1 VRFTRLQNI
10 WLQRPNAT
18 RTRDMRCSFRAG
30 SFLSLLS
37 MILLVLLAVPCHGE
51 TTSAPGVAVNGWQFR
66 LATSTPDAAAHAE
79 AQQWHAAVVPSTVQT
94 DLLRN
99 GLIADPFTG
108 AHEAQLQWI
117 GLADW
122 EYRTTLN
129 MDAATLTHEHVDL
142 VFDGLDTYATVR
154 LNGQQILE
162 ADNMFRRWRVPVKE
176 LLHSGANE
184 LTVTFASP
192 IRRRLPGTLKR
203 AYQLPGEFDS
213 AFGDEP
219 KGVQTA
225 NYIRKAAY
233 QYGWDWG
240 PRYVT
245 EGIWQ
250 PVRLETWDAARLDAL
265 HVIQSSITAD
275 AASLDTQVR
284 VEASAAAKAI
294 ISVTYTTPKG
304 EHISLPEITAQLVP
318 GSNPV
323 HVPIVIEHPE
333 RWWPMGYGPQNLYQV
348 SAKLWIGHE
357 TLTAERTT
365 GLRTVRLLREKDQ
378 WGKSFGFEVNGVPI
392 FAKGADVIPFDS
404 FPDRVTPEKHRE
416 ILASARDANMNMV
429 RLWGGGYYESDDF
442 YDECDRLGL
451 MVWQDFMFGGAIP
464 PDDPAFRANTE
475 QEAIEQVDRLR
486 DHPSLTLWCGNN
498 EVETGWDAWPDRMLL
513 KENIS
518 PAERAKIEA
527 GMMLLFDDILKRTVA
542 VHDPEVPYWP
552 STPSADHET
561 EANSNDNGDVH
572 SWSVWSGSAPI
583 EDYLKDTP
591 RFVSEYGFEALP
603 DMRTIRAF
611 ATPAEQTPDS
621 PVMRAHQKFANGNG
635 NDRLLLYLRRYY
647 GEPKDFPAFVYLSQA
662 MQAQAIEL
670 EAEHLRASRPRSM
683 GSLYWQLN
691 DCWPAASWASIDSFG
706 RWKALQFHAR
716 RFYNDLLIAPI
727 RQDGTTN
734 VYAINDGTTP
744 VPANVHM
751 QVMNL
756 DGRVLSESTTP
767 TTMPPLSSTRVNS
780 LTDDALLKGADPA
793 KTLVVFTMEVDGQ
806 AVSRHLLYFRAARD
820 LSLPQAKVTAHVTA
834 GAHGLELTLHA
845 DTLARDV
852 WISFG
857 DHDVSL
863 ADNAF
868 TLLPG
873 ETRTIQL
880 KSSADAAALAS
891 ALHIETLDTATLPS
905 MAGAGD

>member
-1 VRFTRLQNI
+1 
-10 WLQRPNAT
+10 
-18 RTRDMRCSFRAG
+18 MRRWSA
-30 SFLSLLS
+30 FLV
-37 MILLVLLAVPCHGE
+37 VLTFVCGGFAARRCEGE
-51 TTSAPGVAVNGWQFR
+51 STVVGGWQFR
-66 LATSTPDAAAHAE
+66 LAASTPDAAAHAD
-79 AQQWHAAVVPSTVQT
+79 AQQWHAAAVPSTVQT

-99 GLIADPFTG
+99 GMIVDPFTG

-117 GLADW
+117 GLSDW

-129 MDAATLTHEHVDL
+129 VDAATLAHEHVEL
-142 VFDGLDTYATVR
+142 VFEGLDTYATVR
-154 LNGQQILE
+154 LNGQTILE
-162 ADNMFRRWRVPVKE
+162 ADNMFRRWRVPVKA

-184 LTVTFASP
+184 LTVSFESP
-192 IRRRLPGTLKR
+192 IRRLLPATLKR

-250 PVRLETWDAARLDAL
+250 PVRLESWDAARVDTMHVMQDSVTAETAALD
-265 HVIQSSITAD
+265 V
-275 AASLDTQVR
+275 QVR
-284 VEASAAAKAI
+284 VVASAATKATV
-294 ISVTYTTPKG
+294 SVTYTTPKD
-304 EHISLPEITAQLVP
+304 EHVSLPEITAQLVP
-318 GSNPV
+318 GENTV
-323 HVPIVIEHPE
+323 HVPVAISHPE
-333 RWWPMGYGPQNLYQV
+333 RWWPVGYGAQSLYQFD
-348 SAKLWIGHE
+348 AKVKIGRE
-357 TLTAERTT
+357 TLMAERAT

-404 FPDRVTPEKHRE
+404 FPDRVTPEKHRQ
-416 ILASARDANMNMV
+416 ILESARDANMNMV

-464 PDDPAFRANTE
+464 PDDPEFRANVE
-475 QEAIEQVDRLR
+475 QEAKEQVDRLR
-486 DHPSLTLWCGNN
+486 DHPSLVLWCGNN
-498 EVETGWDAWPDRMLL
+498 EVETGWESWPDRLAL

-518 PAERAKIEA
+518 PKERSRLET

-542 VHDPEVPYWP
+542 VENPEVPYWP
-552 STPSADHET
+552 STPSANHET
-561 EANSNDNGDVH
+561 EANNNDNGDVH

-591 RFVSEYGFEALP
+591 RFVSEYGFQSMP
-603 DMRTIRAF
+603 DMRTVRAF
-611 ATPAEQTPDS
+611 ATPAEQTVNS
-621 PVMRAHQKFANGNG
+621 TVMRAHQKFAQGNG
-635 NDRLLLYLRRYY
+635 NDRLLFYIRRYY
-647 GEPKDFPAFVYLSQA
+647 GEPKDFPAFVYLSQT
-662 MQAQAIEL
+662 MQAEAIEL

-727 RQDGTTN
+727 HEDGTTH
-734 VYAINDGTTP
+734 VYAVNDRTTP
-744 VPANVHM
+744 VAASVHM
-751 QVMNL
+751 QVL
-756 DGRVLSESTTP
+756 RFDGSMVSETTAP
-767 TTMPPLSSTRVNS
+767 VTMKPLSSTLVNT

-793 KTLVVFTMEVDGQ
+793 ATLAVFTMEVKGKPE
-806 AVSRHLLYFRAARD
+806 SRGIVYFRAARE
-820 LSLPQAKVTAHVTA
+820 LKLPAAKVTAHITNSAQGMV
-834 GAHGLELTLHA
+834 LTLHA

-857 DHDVSL
+857 DEDVTL

-873 ETRTIQL
+873 ETRTIAL
-880 KSSADAAALAS
+880 KSAADATALEH
-891 ALHIETLDTATLPS
+891 ALHIETLDMATLPG
-905 MAGAGD
+905 MAGE

>member
-1 VRFTRLQNI
+1 MRIGR
-10 WLQRPNAT
+10 WLVGCGLFAILAGMPLLGQQVAAS
-18 RTRDMRCSFRAG
+18 RTVGD
-30 SFLSLLS
+30 
-37 MILLVLLAVPCHGE
+37 
-51 TTSAPGVAVNGWQFR
+51 GWQFR
-66 LATSTPDAAAHAE
+66 LTASTPDAAAHAD
-79 AQQWHAAVVPSTVQT
+79 AQQWHAASVPSTVQT

-99 GLIADPFTG
+99 GMIVDPFSG

-129 MDAATLTHEHVDL
+129 ADPAMLAHAHLDL

-154 LNGQQILE
+154 LNGQQILQ
-162 ADNMFRRWRVPVKE
+162 ADNMFRRWRVPVKG
-176 LLHSGANE
+176 LLRSGTNE
-184 LTVTFASP
+184 LTVSFASP
-192 IRRRLPGTLKR
+192 IRRLLPATLQR

-233 QYGWDWG
+233 NYGWDWG

-245 EGIWQ
+245 EGVWR
-250 PVRLETWDAARLDAL
+250 PVRLEAWDTVRIDAL
-265 HVIQSSITAD
+265 HVLQSSVSAD
-275 AASLDTQVR
+275 TASLDAQVR
-284 VEASAAAKAI
+284 IESSSATKAD
-294 ISVTYTTPKG
+294 VAFDYTTPRG
-304 EHISLPEITAQLVP
+304 ERIKLPNVGTQLVP
-318 GSNPV
+318 GSNTV
-323 HVPIVIEHPE
+323 HVPIVIDHPE
-333 RWWPMGYGPQNLYQV
+333 RWWPVGYGPQNLYRV
-348 SAKLWIGHE
+348 SAKVTVGRTI
-357 TLTAERTT
+357 LTVDRAT
-365 GLRTVRLLREKDQ
+365 GLRTVKLLRDKDK
-378 WGKSFGFEVNGVPI
+378 WGKSFGFEINGVPI

-404 FPDRVTPEKHRE
+404 FPDRVTPEKHRA
-416 ILASARDANMNMV
+416 ILESARDANMNMV
-429 RLWGGGYYESDDF
+429 RLWGGGYYETDDF

-464 PDDPAFRANTE
+464 PDDPAFRANVE
-475 QEAIEQVDRLR
+475 QEAVEQVDRLR

-498 EVETGWDAWPDRMLL
+498 EVETGWESWPDRQAL

-518 PAERAKIEA
+518 PAEREKIET

-552 STPSADHET
+552 STPSANHET
-561 EANSNDNGDVH
+561 DANNNDNGDVH

-591 RFVSEYGFEALP
+591 RFVSEYGFQAMP

-611 ATPAEQTPDS
+611 ATPEEQTANS
-621 PVMRAHQKFANGNG
+621 TVMRAHQKFASGNG
-635 NDRLLLYLRRYY
+635 NDRLLFYIRRYY
-647 GEPKDFPAFVYLSQA
+647 GEPKDFPSFVYLSQA

-670 EAEHLRASRPRSM
+670 EADHLRASRPRSM

-716 RFYNDLLIAPI
+716 RFYNDLLIAPV
-727 RQDGTTN
+727 RQDGTTQ
-734 VYAINDGTTP
+734 VYAVNDRTTP
-744 VPANVHM
+744 VQTSVSM
-751 QVMNL
+751 RVMGF
-756 DGRVLSESTTP
+756 DGHLLSESTKQVV
-767 TTMPPLSSTRVNS
+767 MSPLSSTRIDS
-780 LTDDALLKGADPA
+780 LSDDALLKGADPA
-793 KTLVVFTMEVDGQ
+793 KTLVDFEMTVEGKV
-806 AVSRHLLYFRAARD
+806 VSRHLLYFRAARD
-820 LSLPQAKVTAHVTA
+820 LTLPTAKVTAHVA
-834 GAHGLELTLHA
+834 EDKQGLELTLHS

-857 DHDVSL
+857 DQEVTL

-873 ETRTIQL
+873 ETRTVLL
-880 KSSADAAALAS
+880 KGTASAS
-891 ALHIETLDTATLPS
+891 ALESSLHIQTLDTATLPG
-905 MAGAGD
+905 MTGG

>member
-1 VRFTRLQNI
+1 
-10 WLQRPNAT
+10 
-18 RTRDMRCSFRAG
+18 M
-30 SFLSLLS
+30 
-37 MILLVLLAVPCHGE
+37 LAVLIFLVCAVGVLPCRGE
-51 TTSAPGVAVNGWQFR
+51 STVVGGWQFR
-66 LATSTPDAAAHAE
+66 VAASTPDASAHRD
-79 AQQWHAAVVPSTVQT
+79 AQQWHAAAVPSTVQM

-99 GLIADPFTG
+99 KMIVDPFTG
-108 AHEAQLQWI
+108 AHEAELQWI

-129 MDAATLTHEHVDL
+129 VDAATLTHEHVEL
-142 VFDGLDTYATVR
+142 VFDGLDTFATVR
-154 LNGQQILE
+154 LNGQTILT
-162 ADNMFRRWRVPVKE
+162 ADNMFRRWRVPVKP
-176 LLHSGANE
+176 LLHAGANE
-184 LTVTFASP
+184 LTVSFESP
-192 IRRRLPGTLKR
+192 IRLLLPATLKR

-233 QYGWDWG
+233 HYGWDWG

-265 HVIQSSITAD
+265 HVMQSSVSAD
-275 AASLDTQVR
+275 AASLDVQVR
-284 VEASAAAKAI
+284 VEASAAEKAT
-294 ISVTYTTPKG
+294 VDVAYTTSNG
-304 EHISLPEITAQLVP
+304 EHVSVPETTAQFVP
-318 GSNPV
+318 GSNTV
-323 HVPIVIEHPE
+323 HVPVVISHPE
-333 RWWPMGYGPQNLYQV
+333 RWWPVGYGPQNLYQF
-348 SAKLWIGHE
+348 SAKVKVGRK
-357 TLTAERTT
+357 TLSAERAT
-365 GLRTVRLLREKDQ
+365 GLRSVRLLREKDQ

-404 FPDRVTPEKHRE
+404 FPDRVTPEKHRQ
-416 ILASARDANMNMV
+416 ILESARDANMNMV

-464 PDDPAFRANTE
+464 PDDPDFRANVE

-486 DHPSLTLWCGNN
+486 DHPSLVLWAGNN
-498 EVETGWDAWPDRMLL
+498 EVETGWEAWPDRMAL

-518 PAERAKIEA
+518 PNERARIET
-527 GMMLLFDDILKRTVA
+527 GMSLLFDDILKRTVA
-542 VHDPEVPYWP
+542 VHNPEVPYWP
-552 STPSADHET
+552 STPSSDHDT
-561 EANSNDNGDVH
+561 EANNNDDGDVH
-572 SWSVWSGSAPI
+572 SWNVWSGSAPI

-591 RFVSEYGFEALP
+591 RFVSEYGFQSMP

-611 ATPAEQTPDS
+611 ATPEEQTVNS
-621 PVMRAHQKFANGNG
+621 AVLRAHQKFANGNG
-635 NDRLLLYLRRYY
+635 NDRLLFYLRRYY
-647 GEPKDFPAFVYLSQA
+647 GEPKDFPAFVYLSQV
-662 MQAQAIEL
+662 MQAEAIEL

-734 VYAINDGTTP
+734 VYAVNDRTTP
-744 VPANVHM
+744 VQASVHM
-751 QVMNL
+751 QVMSF
-756 DGRVLSESTTP
+756 DGRVLSEATTP
-767 TTMPPLSSTRVNS
+767 VAMAPLSSTRVNS
-780 LTDDALLKGADPA
+780 LADDTLLKDADPA
-793 KTLVVFTMEVDGQ
+793 TTMVVFTMNVDSK
-806 AVSRHLLYFRAARD
+806 AVSRQIVYFRMARD
-820 LSLPQAKVTAHVTA
+820 LKLPQAKVTAQVTQVA
-834 GAHGLELTLHA
+834 RGLELTLHA

-857 DHDVSL
+857 DQDATL

-873 ETRTIQL
+873 ETRAIAL
-880 KSSADAAALAS
+880 KSGTDATALEN
-891 ALHIETLDTATLPS
+891 ALHIQTLDTTTLPG
-905 MAGAGD
+905 MAGAGQ

>member
-1 VRFTRLQNI
+1 V
-10 WLQRPNAT
+10 P
-18 RTRDMRCSFRAG
+18 AG
-30 SFLSLLS
+30 
-37 MILLVLLAVPCHGE
+37 MIAG
-51 TTSAPGVAVNGWQFR
+51 GWQFR
-66 LATSTPDAAAHAE
+66 LAASTPDASAHPE
-79 AQQWHAAVVPSTVQT
+79 AQQWHPATVPSTVQT

-99 GLIADPFTG
+99 GLIVDPFTG

-122 EYRTTLN
+122 EYQTTLN
-129 MDAATLTHEHVDL
+129 VDAATLTHEHVDL

-162 ADNMFRRWRVPVKE
+162 ADNMFRRWRVPVKA
-176 LLHSGANE
+176 LLHTGANQ

-192 IRRRLPGTLKR
+192 IRRLLPATLKR
-203 AYQLPGEFDS
+203 AFQLPGEFDS
-213 AFGDEP
+213 VFGDEP

-240 PRYVT
+240 PRFVT

-250 PVRLETWDAARLDAL
+250 PVRLETWDSARADTL
-265 HVIQSSITAD
+265 HVLQNSLSAD
-275 AASLDTQVR
+275 AASLDAQLR
-284 VEASAAAKAI
+284 IESSAATKATV
-294 ISVTYTTPKG
+294 SVTYTTPKG
-304 EHISLPEITAQLVP
+304 ERVSIPDIAAQLVA
-318 GSNPV
+318 GSNTL
-323 HVPIVIEHPE
+323 HVPIVIERPE
-333 RWWPMGYGPQNLYQV
+333 RWWPVGYGPQNLYRV
-348 SAKLWIGHE
+348 SAKIKVGHE
-357 TLTAERTT
+357 ILAAERLT
-365 GLRTVRLLREKDQ
+365 GLRTVRLLRNKDQ

-404 FPDRVTPEKHRE
+404 FPDRVTPEKHRG
-416 ILASARDANMNMV
+416 ILESARDANMNMV

-464 PDDPAFRANTE
+464 PDDPEFRTNVE

-498 EVETGWDAWPDRMLL
+498 EVETGWDAWSDRMLL

-518 PAERAKIEA
+518 PAERAKIET
-527 GMMLLFDDILKRTVA
+527 GMSLLFDDILKRTVA
-542 VHDPEVPYWP
+542 VQDPEVPYWP
-552 STPSADHET
+552 STPSANHEAT
-561 EANSNDNGDVH
+561 ANSNDNGDVH
-572 SWSVWSGSAPI
+572 SWNVWSGSAPI

-591 RFVSEYGFEALP
+591 RFVSEYGFQSLP

-611 ATPAEQTPDS
+611 ATPEEQTLDS

-635 NDRLLLYLRRYY
+635 NDRLLVYLRRYY

-662 MQAQAIEL
+662 MQAEAIEL

-691 DCWPAASWASIDSFG
+691 DCWPAASWASIDSSG

-716 RFYNDLLIAPI
+716 RFYNDLLVAPI

-734 VYAINDGTTP
+734 VYAINDRTTP
-744 VPANVHM
+744 VQANVRM
-751 QVMNL
+751 QVMSF
-756 DGRVLSESTTP
+756 DGHILSDSTTP
-767 TTMPPLSSTRVNS
+767 VIMPPLSSTRVGSAN
-780 LTDDALLKGADPA
+780 DEALLKGADPSS
-793 KTLVVFTMEVDGQ
+793 TLVAFTMEVDGKT
-806 AVSRHLLYFRAARD
+806 VSRHLLYFRAARD
-820 LSLPQAKVTAHVTA
+820 LRLPQAKVIAHATTDTQ
-834 GAHGLELTLHA
+834 GLEITLHA
-845 DTLARDV
+845 ETLARDI

-857 DHDVSL
+857 DHDTTL

-873 ETRTIQL
+873 ESRTIPI
-880 KSSADAAALAS
+880 KSSADAAALER
-891 ALHIETLDTATLPS
+891 ALHIQTLDTATMPS
-905 MAGAGD
+905 MAGAGE

>member
-1 VRFTRLQNI
+1 MWRKSWIAALFLFSLFAVCSEAET
-10 WLQRPNAT
+10 PSSAT
-18 RTRDMRCSFRAG
+18 
-30 SFLSLLS
+30 
-37 MILLVLLAVPCHGE
+37 AVG
-51 TTSAPGVAVNGWQFR
+51 GWQFR
-66 LATSTPDAAAHAE
+66 LANSTPDAAAHPDT
-79 AQQWHAAVVPSTVQT
+79 QQWHAAAVPSTVQM

-99 GLIADPFTG
+99 KLIVDPFTG

-129 MDAATLTHEHVDL
+129 VDAATLAHDHVDM
-142 VFDGLDTYATVR
+142 VFNGLDTYATVR
-154 LNGQQILE
+154 LNGQKILE
-162 ADNMFRRWRVPVKE
+162 ADNMFRRWRVPVKGA
-176 LLHSGANE
+176 LHSGANE

-192 IRRRLPGTLKR
+192 IRRLLPDTLKR

-219 KGVQTA
+219 KGVETA

-250 PVRLETWDAARLDAL
+250 PVQLETWDTARVDTL
-265 HVIQSSITAD
+265 HVMQTSVSSD
-275 AASLDTQVR
+275 AASLDMQLR
-284 VEASAAAKAI
+284 MESSAVTKALV
-294 ISVTYTTPKG
+294 SVTYTTPKG
-304 EHISLPEITAQLVP
+304 DHVALPETESQLAP
-318 GSNPV
+318 GSNTI

-333 RWWPMGYGPQNLYQV
+333 RWWPVGYGPQNLYHV
-348 SAKLWIGHE
+348 TAKVRVGRA
-357 TLTAERTT
+357 TFTAERTT

-404 FPDRVTPEKHRE
+404 FPDRVTPEGHRI
-416 ILASARDANMNMV
+416 ILQSARDANMNMV

-464 PDDPAFRANTE
+464 PYDPAFRANTE

-498 EVETGWDAWPDRMLL
+498 EVETGWESWPDRLSL

-518 PAERAKIEA
+518 PAERAKLET
-527 GMMLLFDDILKRTVA
+527 GMMLLFDDILKRAVA
-542 VHDPEVPYWP
+542 VANPEVPYWP
-552 STPSADHET
+552 STPSANHET
-561 EANSNDNGDVH
+561 SANDNGNGDVH
-572 SWSVWSGSAPI
+572 SWNVWSGSAPI

-591 RFVSEYGFEALP
+591 RFVSEYGFQSMP
-603 DMRTIRAF
+603 DMRTIHAF
-611 ATPAEQTPDS
+611 AAPEEQTLNS
-621 PVMRAHQKFANGNG
+621 PVLRAHQKFANGNG
-635 NDRLLLYLRRYY
+635 NDRLLFYIRRYY
-647 GEPKDFPAFVYLSQA
+647 GEPKDFPALVYLSQV

-670 EAEHLRASRPRSM
+670 EAEHLRANRPHSM

-716 RFYNDLLIAPI
+716 RFYNDLMIAPV
-727 RQDGTTN
+727 RQDDMTQL
-734 VYAINDGTTP
+734 YAVNDRTTP
-744 VPANVHM
+744 VTANVRM
-751 QVMNL
+751 RVMNF
-756 DGRVLSESTTP
+756 DGQVLSESATP
-767 TTMPPLSSTRVNS
+767 VTMTPLSSTRVNS
-780 LTDDALLKGADPA
+780 LSDEALLKGADPA
-793 KTLVVFTMEVDGQ
+793 KTLVVFEMEVDGKV
-806 AVSRHLLYFRAARD
+806 VSRHELYFRASRD
-820 LSLPQAKVTAHVTA
+820 LSLPSAKVKGHVTS
-834 GAHGLELTLHA
+834 GKDGLELTLHA

-857 DHDVSL
+857 DQDVTL

-873 ETRTIQL
+873 ETRTITL
-880 KSSADAAALAS
+880 KNGASAAALES
-891 ALHIETLDTATLPS
+891 TLHIQTLDTAILPS
-905 MAGAGD
+905 MAGTGD

>member
-1 VRFTRLQNI
+1 
-10 WLQRPNAT
+10 
-18 RTRDMRCSFRAG
+18 MRRW
-30 SFLSLLS
+30 S
-37 MILLVLLAVPCHGE
+37 ML
-51 TTSAPGVAVNGWQFR
+51 VAVFVFLLGALGAPQCQAESTVVGGWQFR
-66 LATSTPDAAAHAE
+66 FAASTPDASKHTD
-79 AQQWHAAVVPSTVQT
+79 AQQWHPASVPSTVQT

-99 GLIADPFTG
+99 GMIVDPFTG
-108 AHEAQLQWI
+108 AHEAELQWI
-117 GLADW
+117 GLSDW

-129 MDAATLTHEHVDL
+129 VDAATLQHEHVEL
-142 VFDGLDTYATVR
+142 VFDGLDTYAAVR

-162 ADNMFRRWRVPVKE
+162 ADNMFRRWRVPVKQ

-184 LTVTFASP
+184 LTVSFASP
-192 IRRRLPGTLKR
+192 IRRLLPATLKR

-250 PVRLETWDAARLDAL
+250 PVHLETWDTARIDAM
-265 HVIQSSITAD
+265 HVMQSSVTAD
-275 AASLDTQVR
+275 AALLDVQVR
-284 VEASAAAKAI
+284 VVASAGTKATV
-294 ISVTYTTPKG
+294 SVTYTAPGDRRTS
-304 EHISLPEITAQLVP
+304 IPEVSAQLVP
-318 GSNPV
+318 GENTV
-323 HVPIVIEHPE
+323 HVPVVIAHPE
-333 RWWPMGYGPQNLYQV
+333 RWWPVGYGAQNLYQF
-348 SAKLWIGHE
+348 SAKVKVVKE

-365 GLRTVRLLREKDQ
+365 GLRSVRLLREKDQ

-404 FPDRVTPEKHRE
+404 FPDRVTPEKHRQ
-416 ILASARDANMNMV
+416 ILESARDANMNMV

-464 PDDPAFRANTE
+464 PYDPEFRTNVE

-486 DHPSLTLWCGNN
+486 DHPSLVLWCGNN
-498 EVETGWDAWPDRMLL
+498 EVETGWESWSDRIAL

-518 PAERAKIEA
+518 PNERARIET
-527 GMMLLFDDILKRTVA
+527 GMSLLFDDILKRTVA

-561 EANSNDNGDVH
+561 EANNNDNGDVH
-572 SWSVWSGSAPI
+572 SWNVWSGSAPI

-591 RFVSEYGFEALP
+591 RFVSEYGFQAMP

-611 ATPAEQTPDS
+611 ATPQEQTLDS
-621 PVMRAHQKFANGNG
+621 TVMRAHQKFANGNG
-635 NDRLLLYLRRYY
+635 NDRLLFYLRRYY

-662 MQAQAIEL
+662 MQADAIEL

-706 RWKALQFHAR
+706 RWKALQYHAR

-734 VYAINDGTTP
+734 VYAVNDRSTP
-744 VPANVHM
+744 VQASIHL
-751 QVMNL
+751 QVMSF
-756 DGRVLSESTTP
+756 DGRVLSDATTP
-767 TTMPPLSSTRVNS
+767 VTMPPLSSTHVNTA
-780 LTDDALLKGADPA
+780 TDDALLKGADPA
-793 KTLVVFTMEVDGQ
+793 TTLAVYTLEVDGKP
-806 AVSRHLLYFRAARD
+806 VSRQIVYFRVARE
-820 LSLPQAKVTAHVTA
+820 LKLPQAKVTAHFTKDA
-834 GAHGLELTLHA
+834 QGLELTLHA
-845 DTLARDV
+845 DALARDV
-852 WISFG
+852 WVSFG
-857 DHDVSL
+857 DQDAML

-873 ETRTIQL
+873 ETRTIAL
-880 KSSADAAALAS
+880 KSVADAAALQS
-891 ALHIETLDTATLPS
+891 GLHIETLDAATLPG
-905 MAGAGD
+905 MAGAGE

>member
-1 VRFTRLQNI
+1 MHEDKELNLRSTMA
-10 WLQRPNAT
+10 PKTGAT
-18 RTRDMRCSFRAG
+18 ARRDIGCSFYA
-30 SFLSLLS
+30 
-37 MILLVLLAVPCHGE
+37 IVLVALFNVVSPLICRGE
-51 TTSAPGVAVNGWQFR
+51 SSSPNGVIVSGWQFR
-66 LATSTPDAAAHAE
+66 LAASTPDAAAHADAE
-79 AQQWHAAVVPSTVQT
+79 QWHAATVPSTVQT

-99 GLIADPFTG
+99 GLIVDPFTG

-129 MDAATLTHEHVDL
+129 VDAATLSHERVDL
-142 VFDGLDTYATVR
+142 AFDGLDTYATVQ
-154 LNGQQILE
+154 LNGHQILQ
-162 ADNMFRRWRVPVKE
+162 ADNMFRRWRVPVKA
-176 LLHSGANE
+176 LLHTGANE

-192 IRRRLPGTLKR
+192 IRRLLPATLKR
-203 AYQLPGEFDS
+203 AFQLPGEFDS

-250 PVRLETWDAARLDAL
+250 PVRLETWDEARLETL
-265 HVIQSSITAD
+265 HVIQNSVTANE
-275 AASLDTQVR
+275 ASLDAQVR
-284 VEASAAAKAI
+284 VESSIAAKGTV
-294 ISVTYTTPKG
+294 SVSYTTPKG
-304 EHISLPEITAQLVP
+304 ERVVIPEVTAQFVP
-318 GSNPV
+318 GSNTI
-323 HVPIVIEHPE
+323 HVPIVIERPE
-333 RWWPMGYGPQNLYQV
+333 RWWPVGYGPQNLYQV
-348 SAKLWIGHE
+348 SAKVKVGHE
-357 TLTAERTT
+357 TFIAERTT
-365 GLRTVRLLREKDQ
+365 GLRTVHLLREKDQ
-378 WGKSFGFEVNGVPI
+378 WGKSFGFEVNGVPL

-404 FPDRVTPEKHRE
+404 FPDRVTPEKHRG
-416 ILASARDANMNMV
+416 ILQSARDANMNMV

-464 PDDPAFRANTE
+464 PDDPDFRANVE

-518 PAERAKIEA
+518 AAERAKLET
-527 GMMLLFDDILKRTVA
+527 GMNLIFDDILKRTVA

-552 STPSADHET
+552 STPSADHEAQ
-561 EANSNDNGDVH
+561 ANNNDNGDVH

-611 ATPAEQTPDS
+611 ATPQEQTLDS

-635 NDRLLLYLRRYY
+635 NDRLLVYLRRYY
-647 GEPKDFPAFVYLSQA
+647 GEPKDFPAFVYLSQV

-670 EAEHLRASRPRSM
+670 EAEHLRASRSRSM

-734 VYAINDGTTP
+734 VYAINDRTTP
-744 VPANVHM
+744 VQANVHM
-751 QVMNL
+751 QVMNF
-756 DGRVLSESTTP
+756 DGRVLWESTTP
-767 TTMPPLSSTRVNS
+767 STLTPLSSARLSS
-780 LTDDALLKGADPA
+780 LSDDTLLKGADPM
-793 KTLVVFTMEVDGQ
+793 KTLVSFTIEVDGKV
-806 AVSRHLLYFRAARD
+806 VSRHISYFRAARD
-820 LSLPQAKVTAHVTA
+820 LSLPRAKVTAHVTT
-834 GAHGLELTLHA
+834 GAHGLEVTLHA
-845 DTLARDV
+845 DTLAREV

-857 DHDVSL
+857 DQDVTL
-863 ADNAF
+863 ADNSF
-868 TLLPG
+868 TMLPG
-873 ETRTIQL
+873 ESRTIPL
-880 KSSADAAALAS
+880 ESGVDAPILERALQ
-891 ALHIETLDTATLPS
+891 IQTLDAATLPS
-905 MAGAGD
+905 MAGAAE

>member
-1 VRFTRLQNI
+1 MPV
-10 WLQRPNAT
+10 
-18 RTRDMRCSFRAG
+18 G
-30 SFLSLLS
+30 
-37 MILLVLLAVPCHGE
+37 
-51 TTSAPGVAVNGWQFR
+51 GWQFR
-66 LATSTPDAAAHAE
+66 LAASSPDASAHPD
-79 AQQWHAAVVPSTVQT
+79 AQQWHAATVPSTVQT

-99 GLIADPFTG
+99 GLIVDPFTG

-129 MDAATLTHEHVDL
+129 VDATMLNHEHVDL
-142 VFDGLDTYATVR
+142 VFDGLDTFATVR

-162 ADNMFRRWRVPVKE
+162 ANNMFRRWRVPVKDR
-176 LLHSGANE
+176 LHSGANE

-192 IRRRLPGTLKR
+192 IRRLLPATLKR
-203 AYQLPGEFDS
+203 AFQLPGEFDS

-250 PVRLETWDAARLDAL
+250 PVRLEPWDTARVDAL
-265 HVIQSSITAD
+265 HVIHNSVSAD
-275 AASLDTQVR
+275 AASLDVQLR
-284 VEASAAAKAI
+284 LESSAAVKATV
-294 ISVTYTTPKG
+294 SVAYTTPKG
-304 EHISLPEITAQLVP
+304 ERVSIPDVGVQLVP
-318 GSNPV
+318 GTNTV
-323 HVPIVIEHPE
+323 HVPVVVERPE
-333 RWWPMGYGPQNLYQV
+333 RWWPVGYGPQNLYQV
-348 SAKLWIGHE
+348 SAKIKVGHE
-357 TLTAERTT
+357 TLTAERVT
-365 GLRTVRLLREKDQ
+365 GLRTVRLLRNKDE

-404 FPDRVTPEKHRE
+404 FPDRVTPEKHRA
-416 ILASARDANMNMV
+416 ILESARDANMNMV

-464 PDDPAFRANTE
+464 PNDPEFRANVE

-498 EVETGWDAWPDRMLL
+498 EVETGWDAWADRMLL

-518 PAERAKIEA
+518 PAERAKIET
-527 GMMLLFDDILKRTVA
+527 GMSLLFDDILKRTVA
-542 VHDPEVPYWP
+542 VGEPEVPYWP

-561 EANSNDNGDVH
+561 TANSNDNGDVH
-572 SWSVWSGSAPI
+572 SWNVWSGSAPI

-591 RFVSEYGFEALP
+591 RFVSEYGFQAMP
-603 DMRTIRAF
+603 DMRTIRTF
-611 ATPAEQTPDS
+611 ATPEEQTLNS
-621 PVMRAHQKFANGNG
+621 QVMRAHQKFANGNG

-662 MQAQAIEL
+662 MQAEAIEL

-716 RFYNDLLIAPI
+716 RFYNDLLVAPI
-727 RQDGTTN
+727 RQDGTTT
-734 VYAINDGTTP
+734 VYAISDRTTP
-744 VPANVHM
+744 VQATVRT
-751 QVMNL
+751 QVMNF
-756 DGRVLSESTTP
+756 DGRILSDSTTP
-767 TTMPPLSSTRVNS
+767 VTMPPLSSTQVNS
-780 LTDDALLKGADPA
+780 TKDEALLKDADPA
-793 KTLVVFTMEVDGQ
+793 NTLVVFTMAVDGKN
-806 AVSRHLLYFRAARD
+806 VSRRILYFRAARD
-820 LSLPQAKVTAHVTA
+820 LGLLQAKVTAHVIA
-834 GAHGLELTLHA
+834 GAQGLELTLHA
-845 DTLARDV
+845 DALARDV

-857 DHDVSL
+857 DQDATL

-873 ETRTIQL
+873 ESRTIPI
-880 KSSADAAALAS
+880 KSNADASALES
-891 ALHIETLDTATLPS
+891 ALHIQTLDTATLPS

>member
-1 VRFTRLQNI
+1 MHFTRLR
-10 WLQRPNAT
+10 RPDAAQT
-18 RTRDMRCSFRAG
+18 ADGWCLSGWSRFG
-30 SFLSLLS
+30 SA
-37 MILLVLLAVPCHGE
+37 LLVFVSLVLTAPCRGDSTPAAGVP
-51 TTSAPGVAVNGWQFR
+51 VNGWQFR
-66 LATSTPDAAAHAE
+66 LAASTPDAAAHADAE
-79 AQQWHAAVVPSTVQT
+79 QWHAGAVPSTVQT

-99 GLIADPFTG
+99 GLIVDPFTG

-122 EYRTTLN
+122 EYRTTLTV
-129 MDAATLTHEHVDL
+129 DAATLTHEHVDL

-162 ADNMFRRWRVPVKE
+162 ADNMFRRWRVPVKAM
-176 LLHSGANE
+176 LHTGANE

-192 IRRRLPGTLKR
+192 IRRLLPATLKR
-203 AYQLPGEFDS
+203 AFQLPGEFDS

-250 PVRLETWDAARLDAL
+250 PVRLETWDAARLDTL
-265 HVIQSSITAD
+265 HVIQNSVSAD
-275 AASLDTQVR
+275 AASLDAQVR
-284 VEASAAAKAI
+284 VESSATAKATVL
-294 ISVTYTTPKG
+294 VTYTTPKG
-304 EHISLPEITAQLVP
+304 DRLALPEVATQLVP
-318 GSNPV
+318 GSNTV
-323 HVPIVIEHPE
+323 RLPIVIEHPE
-333 RWWPMGYGPQNLYQV
+333 RWWPVGYGAQNLYQF
-348 SAKLWIGHE
+348 SAKIRIGHE
-357 TLTAERTT
+357 TLAAERIT
-365 GLRTVRLLREKDQ
+365 GLRTVRLLREKDK

-404 FPDRVTPEKHRE
+404 FPDRVTPEKHRA
-416 ILASARDANMNMV
+416 ILESARDANMNMV

-464 PDDPAFRANTE
+464 PDDPDFRANTE

-518 PAERAKIEA
+518 PAERAKLET
-527 GMMLLFDDILKRTVA
+527 GMSLLFDDILKRTVA
-542 VHDPEVPYWP
+542 VHDSEVPYWP
-552 STPSADHET
+552 STPSANHEV

-572 SWSVWSGSAPI
+572 SWNVWSGSAPI

-611 ATPAEQTPDS
+611 ATPEEQTLDS
-621 PVMRAHQKFANGNG
+621 AVMRAHQKFANGNG
-635 NDRLLLYLRRYY
+635 NDRLLVYLRRYY

-727 RQDGTTN
+727 RQDGTTTL
-734 VYAINDGTTP
+734 YAVNDRTVP
-744 VPANVHM
+744 VQANVHL
-751 QVMNL
+751 QVMGF
-756 DGRVLSESTTP
+756 DGRVLSESTAAV
-767 TTMPPLSSTRVNS
+767 TMRPLSSTRVNS
-780 LTDDALLKGADPA
+780 FADNALLKGADPK
-793 KTLVVFTMEVDGQ
+793 KTLAVFTMEVDGKP
-806 AVSRHLLYFRAARD
+806 VSRHILYFRAARD
-820 LSLPQAKVTAHVTA
+820 LSLPQAKVTTHVTT
-834 GAHGLELTLHA
+834 GAHGLELTLRA

-852 WISFG
+852 WVSFG
-857 DHDVSL
+857 DQDVTL

-873 ETRTIQL
+873 ETRTILL
-880 KSSADAAALAS
+880 KSSADAAALES
-891 ALHIETLDTATLPS
+891 ALRIQTLDTATLPS

>member
-1 VRFTRLQNI
+1 MRLRSVTFAVFTLFFGV
-10 WLQRPNAT
+10 LASSP
-18 RTRDMRCSFRAG
+18 SRAESASVPG
-30 SFLSLLS
+30 G
-37 MILLVLLAVPCHGE
+37 MIVG
-51 TTSAPGVAVNGWQFR
+51 GWQFR
-66 LATSTPDAAAHAE
+66 LAASTPDASAHRE
-79 AQQWHAAVVPSTVQT
+79 AQQWHSATVPSTVQT

-99 GLIADPFTG
+99 GLITDPFTG

-122 EYRTTLN
+122 EYQTMLN
-129 MDAATLTHEHVDL
+129 VDATMLTHDHLDL

-154 LNGQQILE
+154 LNGQQILQ
-162 ADNMFRRWRVPVKE
+162 ADNMFRHWRVPVKGFV
-176 LLHSGANE
+176 HSGANE

-192 IRRRLPGTLKR
+192 VRRLLPVTLKR
-203 AYQLPGEFDS
+203 AFQLPGEFDS

-250 PVRLETWDAARLDAL
+250 PVRLQTWDTARVDTL
-265 HVIQSSITAD
+265 HVLQNSVSAD
-275 AASLDTQVR
+275 AASLDAQLR
-284 VEASAAAKAI
+284 IESSGAI
-294 ISVTYTTPKG
+294 KTIASVTYVTPKG
-304 EHISLPEITAQLVP
+304 DHVSIPEVAVQLVP
-318 GSNPV
+318 GSNTL
-323 HVPIVIEHPE
+323 HVPIVIEHPD
-333 RWWPMGYGPQNLYQV
+333 RWWPVGYGPQNLYRV
-348 SAKLWIGHE
+348 SAKIKVGHE
-357 TLTAERTT
+357 TLTAERVT
-365 GLRTVRLLREKDQ
+365 GLRTVRLLRDKDQ

-404 FPDRVTPEKHRE
+404 FPDRVTPEQHRG
-416 ILASARDANMNMV
+416 ILESARDANMNMV

-464 PDDPAFRANTE
+464 PDDPDFRANVE

-513 KENIS
+513 KQNIS
-518 PAERAKIEA
+518 PAERAKIET
-527 GMMLLFDDILKRTVA
+527 GMSLLFDDILKRTVA
-542 VHDPEVPYWP
+542 VRDPEVPYWP
-552 STPSADHET
+552 STPSANHET
-561 EANSNDNGDVH
+561 TANSNDNGDVH
-572 SWSVWSGSAPI
+572 SWNVWSGSAPI

-611 ATPAEQTPDS
+611 ATPTEQTLDS
-621 PVMRAHQKFANGNG
+621 PVLRAHQKFANGNG
-635 NDRLLLYLRRYY
+635 NDRLLVYLRRYF
-647 GEPKDFPAFVYLSQA
+647 GEPKDFPAFVYLSQV
-662 MQAQAIEL
+662 MQAEAIEL

-716 RFYNDLLIAPI
+716 RFYNDLLVAPI
-727 RQDGTTN
+727 RQDGSTT
-734 VYAINDGTTP
+734 VYAVNDRTVP
-744 VPANVHM
+744 VQANVHM
-751 QVMNL
+751 QVMNF
-756 DGRVLSESTTP
+756 DGRILSDSTTP
-767 TTMPPLSSTRVNS
+767 VTMPPLSSTRMNS
-780 LTDDALLKGADPA
+780 TTDEALLKGADA
-793 KTLVVFTMEVDGQ
+793 ASTLVVFTMEVDGK

-820 LSLPQAKVTAHVTA
+820 LKLPHATVTAHVTA
-834 GAHGLELTLHA
+834 GTHGLELTLHA
-845 DTLARDV
+845 DTLARDI

-857 DHDVSL
+857 DQDVTL

-873 ETRTIQL
+873 ENRSIPI
-880 KSSADAAALAS
+880 KSSADAAALER
-891 ALHIETLDTATLPS
+891 ALHIQTLDTATRQS
-905 MAGAGD
+905 MTGAGE